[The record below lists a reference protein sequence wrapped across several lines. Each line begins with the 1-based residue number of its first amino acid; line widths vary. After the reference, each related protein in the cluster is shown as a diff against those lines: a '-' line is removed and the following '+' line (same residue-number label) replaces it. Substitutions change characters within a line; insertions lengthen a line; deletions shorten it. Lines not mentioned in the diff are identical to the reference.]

1 MTEMNS
7 EEYRELRIDVL
18 TEISNVGTGNAA
30 HSLSSMLSGD
40 ISIEVPVIRFLEFKD
55 LAEAIDGAENT
66 VVGIMVN
73 LQRDLNGMVM
83 FLMDIKSANGIL
95 NNLFGRP
102 SGHVIEEFSE
112 MELSALN
119 ELGNVMAGAYLS
131 AISTLTGLSA
141 ATTVPE
147 IAIDMA
153 GAIMSVPAIAFGKI
167 SDRVLLIQSEIK
179 GEGINAMGNFIL
191 TPTEE
196 SFDKIFNAL
205 WA

>member
-102 SGHVIEEFSE
+102 AGHVIEEFSE

>member
-1 MTEMNS
+1 MTDKNS
-7 EEYRELRIDVL
+7 EEYRELRLDVL

-30 HSLSSMLSGD
+30 HSLSSMLNGD
-40 ISIEVPVIRFLEFKD
+40 ISIEVPVIRFLEFKE

-66 VVGIMVN
+66 VVGILVG
-73 LQRDLNGMVM
+73 LRRELKGMVM
-83 FLMDIKSANGIL
+83 FLMDIRSATAIL
-95 NNLFGRP
+95 NNLFCRP
-102 SGHVIEEFSE
+102 ADYVIESFSE
-112 MELSALN
+112 IELSALN

-131 AISTLTGLSA
+131 AISNLTGLSA
-141 ATTVPE
+141 ATSVPE

-153 GAIMSVPAIAFGKI
+153 GAIMSVPAIAFGKM
-167 SDRVLLIQSEIK
+167 SDRVLLIQSEII

-196 SFDKIFNAL
+196 SFDKIFDAL